1 MILLWKVGTVSLKKK
16 HYITIKS
23 LDEYIHLV
31 EDWLDEYIH
40 LVEDWIIFYNT
51 KRLKNRKPKPPI
63 N

>member
-31 EDWLDEYIH
+31 EDW
-40 LVEDWIIFYNT
+40 IIFYNT